1 MVKISVC
8 IPTHNRSNYLQYSVN
23 SVLQQTYPDFELII
37 CDDGSTDNTSEIVK
51 SFKDNRLKYIRHNQ
65 NIGKSNN
72 MRSGFEKAVGEY
84 FIKFDDDDALTNT
97 FLAKT
102 LAILEDNKQ
111 VDFVSTDHW
120 VIDNKNRRNEE
131 ATRLNSQK
139 WGRTSLS
146 AGIINNLLYEVFVK
160 QSFQIGA
167 TLFRKKV
174 LDEVGFLRPNIQNCE
189 DNDLLVRLALK
200 GKKAYYLP
208 ELLMEYRL
216 HPEQDNIN
224 RAICYLQDN
233 ISYLNNFDFSEQD
246 LEIEKARQTKLG
258 NAKLVLGLRLLEKEN
273 NLEGRKLIK
282 EAQEILGSSSRSLL
296 GILLSYLPLNLRQ
309 NMLSIFRQLKPQNY
323 ADKVRNNAES
333 SV

>member
-1 MVKISVC
+1 MPKISVC

-23 SVLQQTYPDFELII
+23 SVLQQTCPDFELII
-37 CDDGSTDNTSEIVK
+37 CDDGSSDNTFEIVK
-51 SFKDNRLKYIRHNQ
+51 NFKDERIKYIQHDQ

-72 MRSGFEKAVGEY
+72 MRSGFEKATGEY
-84 FIKFDDDDALTNT
+84 FIKFDDDDALTTN

-102 LAILEDNKQ
+102 LTILEDNKQ

-131 ATRLNSQK
+131 ATILNSQK
-139 WGRTSLS
+139 WGRTSL
-146 AGIINNLLYEVFVK
+146 AEGIVDNLLYEVFVK

-189 DNDLLVRLALK
+189 DNDLFVRLALQ

-216 HPEQDNIN
+216 HSEQDNID
-224 RAICYLQDN
+224 RAIRYLQDN
-233 ISYLNNFDFSEQD
+233 ISYLNNFDFND
-246 LEIEKARQTKLG
+246 HNLEIETARQTKLG
-258 NAKLVLGLRLLEKEN
+258 NAKLVLGLRLLEKGN

-282 EAQEILGSSSRSLL
+282 EAQKILGSSSRSLL
-296 GILLSYLPLNLRQ
+296 GLFLSYLPLNLRQ
-309 NMLSIFRQLKPQNY
+309 KMLNIFRQLKPKNY
-323 ADKVRNNAES
+323 TDKIRSNAES